1 MLAPI
6 SLSVG
11 AKWFWDKYGDKFVG
25 WLENKAKEKGS
36 EFVQES
42 WKKFQWQQAERRYK
56 EKSLKLYGTT
66 RVLGNPEPTELEGI
80 FTDLYIL
87 DKPLAARRYSID
99 QLHEAD
105 NHKLHGEELERHNG
119 VALVK
124 EEKSHRL
131 FILGKP
137 GAGKTTFLRY
147 INLQAVKG
155 QIEKTPI
162 FITLREWTD
171 TKKSL
176 MEFITEQFAICG
188 FPDAALFI
196 EYLLEQGNAIVLF
209 DGLDEVN
216 KQHNSRILT
225 AIKDFCNRYDKSQ
238 CLITCRLA
246 ATDYSFEH
254 FKYVEVADFT
264 PKQIEVFV
272 KKWFNAEPEKG
283 ELFSQELKKEQH
295 SGLCELAQSPLL
307 LGMLCLAFAD
317 TMEFPSRR
325 AELYEDAIDALLRK
339 WDTSRS
345 IQRGEIYKNLSHKLK
360 KQLFAEIAHKTFSDN
375 RYLLPQKDL
384 SDYLERGLK
393 KLPQTNTAPDGEL
406 VLKAIEAQ
414 HGIFVE
420 RAQKNYS
427 FAHLT
432 FQEYFAASHIASKSD
447 YQKQLLTHITDPR
460 WREVILLTASLLPPD
475 ADDFFEQF
483 RNAIDDLVRADEK
496 LVKLLQWT
504 DKKAGQSASPYKR
517 SACRSFYIFFG
528 NIITSALCLVF
539 DVTINLNFAFVI
551 FLDLDLDSAI
561 DADVDHARIRAKA
574 RAEALDQALLLAND
588 ISVDS
593 KELAVDYVLSVNSV
607 VINNFVNTNHLEL
620 FIMKNYDKT
629 TAFLNDS
636 IQQIYEWGFN
646 ELAEQLTHLMSI
658 FPNKNAPQEQW
669 KNFANAWQQILQNQR
684 DIAHDWQLTE
694 GQAENL
700 DDYLKANSLLLEC
713 LNIATVS
720 DREAIKANLLAPV

>member
-1 MLAPI
+1 MI
-6 SLSVG
+6 ELSVG
-11 AKWFWDKYGDKFVG
+11 AVWLWDKYGDNIVE
-25 WLENKAKEKGS
+25 WLQNKAKEKGL
-36 EFVQES
+36 EFAKEH
-42 WKKFQWQQAERRYK
+42 WEKFQWQQAEQRYK
-56 EKSLKLYGTT
+56 EKSFKLYGTT

-87 DKPLAARRYSID
+87 NKPLAARRYSID

-137 GAGKTTFLRY
+137 GAGKTTFMKY
-147 INLQAVKG
+147 INLQAVQGK
-155 QIEKTPI
+155 IEKTPI

-216 KQHNSRILT
+216 KQHNQRILT
-225 AIKDFCNRYDKSQ
+225 EIKNFCNRYDKSQ
-238 CLITCRLA
+238 CLITCRIA
-246 ATDYSFEH
+246 ATDYSFDGFH
-254 FKYVEVADFT
+254 YVEVADFT
-264 PKQIEVFV
+264 PEQIEVFV
-272 KKWFNAEPEKG
+272 SKWFKAEPEKG
-283 ELFSQELKKEQH
+283 ELFSQELKKAQH
-295 SGLCELAQSPLL
+295 RGLCELAQSPLL

-360 KQLFAEIAHKTFSDN
+360 KQLFAAIAHKTFSDN
-375 RYLLPQKDL
+375 RYLLSKKEL
-384 SDYLERGLK
+384 SGYLELGLK
-393 KLPQTNTAPDGEL
+393 KLPQTDTAPDGEL
-406 VLKAIEAQ
+406 VLKAIEAK

-420 RAQKNYS
+420 RAQNIYS

-432 FQEYFAASHIASKSD
+432 FQEYFAASHIVSKSD

-460 WREVILLTASLLPPD
+460 WREVILLTASLLSD
-475 ADDFFEQF
+475 ADDFFVQF
-483 RNAIDDLVRADEK
+483 RHAIDDLVRTDER
-496 LVKLLQWT
+496 LVKLLEWA
-504 DKKAGQSASPYKR
+504 DKKESQSSAPYKK
-517 SACRSFYIFFG
+517 SACRIFYIFFS
-528 NIITSALCLVF
+528 IALV
-539 DVTINLNFAFVI
+539 
-551 FLDLDLDSAI
+551 
-561 DADVDHARIRAKA
+561 RIRAHA
-574 RAEALDQALLLAND
+574 YAHAHAFNIGGDFGHAHALAHALALDLNLTCIFDLTYVFDLTYAHTLAAN
-588 ISVDS
+588 S
-593 KELAVDYVLSVNSV
+593 KELAVDYLLLMNLITNDLV
-607 VINNFVNTNHLEL
+607 VTYPSEQHIT
-620 FIMKNYDKT
+620 KNYDQMI
-629 TAFLNDS
+629 AFLDDS
-636 IQQIYEWGFN
+636 IQQIHKWGFH
-646 ELAEQLTHLMSI
+646 ELAEQLTDLI
-658 FPNKNAPQEQW
+658 PTIPDKTAPKHQW
-669 KNFANAWQQILQNQR
+669 KNFANAWQQVLQTQR

-694 GQAENL
+694 AQTGIL
-700 DDYLKANSLLLEC
+700 TDYLEANSLLLKC